1 MVSPFFR
8 TFAPRKENINNLK
21 TFRIMEEITISADE
35 LEHLKAYQNVVGLCP
50 NCKKAMLLEGLIC
63 PHCGY
68 DNSSSVEEWKQT
80 HKDEN

>member
-1 MVSPFFR
+1 MNKDEV
-8 TFAPRKENINNLK
+8 L
-21 TFRIMEEITISADE
+21 ISVDE
-35 LEHLKAYQNVVGLCP
+35 LRCLRACEVTLYAYQNVVGLCP
-50 NCKKAMLLEGLIC
+50 NCEKAMLLEGLIC